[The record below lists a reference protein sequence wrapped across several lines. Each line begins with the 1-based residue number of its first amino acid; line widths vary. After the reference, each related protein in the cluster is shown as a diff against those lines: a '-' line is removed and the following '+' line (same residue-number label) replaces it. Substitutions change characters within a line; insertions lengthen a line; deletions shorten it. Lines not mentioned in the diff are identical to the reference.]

1 MDKHSGSRTV
11 GGSARVP
18 DRRESATSPTPAP
31 PVGNAER
38 APKPTQS
45 APDDKYKTPLRAAA
59 GDDDAMSKQPE
70 KDNAQRR

>member
-1 MDKHSGSRTV
+1 MDKHSESRNV
-11 GGSARVP
+11 GGSPKAP
-18 DRRESATSPTPAP
+18 DKKESAASPTPAP

-38 APKPTQS
+38 APKPAES
-45 APDDKYKTPLRAAA
+45 VPDDARKTPLRAAA